1 MPKFK
6 VFNRWSEDILYQQ
19 FLEVEAET
27 MEEAIKLSKDTED
40 SWSDPEQI
48 DTLGD
53 GSINYVAVENLATEE
68 YREFFDIEDLIEGEG

>member
-6 VFNRWSEDILYQQ
+6 VFNKWSEEVLCQQ

-27 MEEAIKLSKDTED
+27 MEEAIKISKSTED
-40 SWSDPEQI
+40 SWSDPERI

-68 YREFFDIEDLIEGEG
+68 YKEFFDIEDLIEEES